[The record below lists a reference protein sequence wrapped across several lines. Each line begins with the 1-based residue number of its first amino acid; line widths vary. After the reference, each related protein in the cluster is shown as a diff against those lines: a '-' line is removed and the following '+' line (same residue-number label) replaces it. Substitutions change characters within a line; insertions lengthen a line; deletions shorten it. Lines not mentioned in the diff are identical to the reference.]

1 VASVRRRLL
10 TIPLILVALAPAL
23 TACGAGAPS
32 KAPEAVQAAQA
43 ARRTSAPSKVLVVIE
58 ENHSL
63 AQMRAGMPFLARQS
77 RKYGYATHWKA
88 LTHPSEPNYLA
99 IVGGSTF
106 GVTDDETPQVN
117 ASKVG
122 AARSVFDQARS
133 AGRTAGTYADSMPG
147 RCYAY
152 DAPARSVG
160 RPLYAV
166 RHNPWVYFARDR
178 AACRAHDVN
187 IAGFRRAARHN
198 ALPNV
203 GLLIPNVLH
212 DAHDGTLR
220 AADTWLRKRLRP
232 VLHSR
237 DFKRGRLVVVVT
249 ADEDDRHAGN
259 TVLTS
264 VLTPRLHH
272 KVVTTSLTH
281 YSLTRFIAQV
291 LHQNPLGN
299 GRTAPDMPAA
309 FGLPTG

>member
-1 VASVRRRLL
+1 MGVRRRLL
-10 TIPLILVALAPAL
+10 TIPLLLVALAL
-23 TACGAGAPS
+23 TACGAAASS
-32 KAPEAVQAAQA
+32 KAAPGAVQS
-43 ARRTSAPSKVLVVIE
+43 ARRTGTPTKVLVVIE

-63 AQMRAGMPFLARQS
+63 AQMRAGMPFLARKS

-88 LTHPSEPNYLA
+88 LRHPSEPNYLA

-122 AARSVFDQARS
+122 AARSVFEQARS

-147 RCYAY
+147 HCYAH
-152 DAPARSVG
+152 DAPDRSVG

-178 AACRAHDVN
+178 SACSAHDVN
-187 IAGFRRAARHN
+187 LAGFRRAARHN

-220 AADTWLRKRLRP
+220 AADTWLRKRLTP

-272 KVVTTSLTH
+272 KVVNTPLTH

-291 LHQNPLGN
+291 LHQTPLGN
-299 GRTAPDMPAA
+299 GRTAPDMRAA
-309 FGLPTG
+309 FGL